1 MIVVEHIMAD
11 GTIRKDIKGLVVP
24 VNESTYPLYV
34 MIARMGKKNNTK
46 KVEEQR
52 NEKK

>member
-46 KVEEQR
+46 EEQR

>member
-34 MIARMGKKNNTK
+34 MIGRMGRKNNTK
-46 KVEEQR
+46 EEQR